1 MALKNSKIDTLFAEP
16 MFRADISEAISPE
29 QVEHIQTLP
38 MVENQTNLIS
48 DDKYIFKNPKLKSIS
63 DAVQEALDVYA
74 EQVMGITQSLYVTQS
89 WSLINTP
96 GKGMHGHTHSNSVV
110 SGSLY
115 YCDMPEPASRMI
127 FDRHR
132 VYQQLKLD
140 PEVEKRNL
148 FNTPMNLV
156 LPKKGEIY
164 LFSSSLQHMVEPNIS
179 SRERY
184 SIAFN
189 AFVRGTLGGYVD
201 VSELELV

>member
-1 MALKNSKIDTLFAEP
+1 MALKNTKIDTLFAEP
-16 MFRADISEAISPE
+16 MFRADISDAITPE

-48 DDKYIFKNPKLKSIS
+48 QDKYIFNNPKLESIS
-63 DAVQEALDVYA
+63 NAVQEALDVYA
-74 EQVMGITQSLYVTQS
+74 DQVMGIPHKLYVTQS

-96 GKGMHGHTHSNSVV
+96 GKGMHGHSHSNSVV

-115 YCDMPEPASRMI
+115 YCDMPEPAARMI

-140 PEVEKRNL
+140 PTVEKRNV

-156 LPKKGEIY
+156 VPRKGEVC
-164 LFSSSLQHMVEPNIS
+164 LFSSSLQHLVEPNIA

-189 AFVRGTLGGYVD
+189 AFVRGNLGDYVD
-201 VSELELV
+201 VSELEIK